1 MLETGIYD
9 IIAVFITGSVIAMAS
24 FSLGAYFV
32 FRTKREPY
40 ESFWPKQPKSDAVNL
55 DEIGEP
61 TPFVGMET
69 GGVEPPLSPQ
79 VAGILNKLNKQ
90 QSRFMDDVYA
100 QSEAI
105 RRAHEEEGVND
116 GV

>member
-1 MLETGIYD
+1 MHETGIYD

-40 ESFWPKQPKSDAVNL
+40 ESLWPKQPQSEAVNL

-61 TPFVGMET
+61 DPFVGMGA
-69 GGVEPPLSPQ
+69 GGFGTQVPRNVADILS
-79 VAGILNKLNKQ
+79 KK
-90 QSRFMDDVYA
+90 QSRFMDDVFA
-100 QSEAI
+100 QNEAI
-105 RRAHEEEGVND
+105 RRAHAGEEEAENGV
-116 GV
+116 

>member
-40 ESFWPKQPKSDAVNL
+40 ESFWPKQPKSEAVNL

-61 TPFVGMET
+61 DPFVGMET
-69 GGVEPPLSPQ
+69 GVFGAQVPHNVADILS
-79 VAGILNKLNKQ
+79 KKQ
-90 QSRFMDDVYA
+90 GRFMDEVYA

-105 RRAHEEEGVND
+105 RRAHSNEEEAGD

>member
-40 ESFWPKQPKSDAVNL
+40 ESFWPKQPKSEAVNL

-61 TPFVGMET
+61 TPFVGMEA
-69 GGVEPPLSPQ
+69 GGLGTQ
-79 VAGILNKLNKQ
+79 VPHEVADILGKQ
-90 QSRFMDDVYA
+90 HGRFMDEVNA
-100 QSEAI
+100 HSEAI
-105 RRAHEEEGVND
+105 RRAHEEEG
-116 GV
+116 GERWRLT